1 MSGMEI
7 ILSQMNWNA
16 VVGFTTDHCVSKT
29 TRNFEYDTYLIS
41 IAITTF
47 EKLIQNDGIY
57 YSEFIHNN
65 AVANLGNEFA
75 KLISS
80 RKFFNIY

>member
-1 MSGMEI
+1 
-7 ILSQMNWNA
+7 MNCCT
-16 VVGFTTDHCVSKT
+16 VVRLTTDHCVSKT

-47 EKLIQNDGIY
+47 EQLIQNDGIY

>member
-1 MSGMEI
+1 
-7 ILSQMNWNA
+7 MNCCT
-16 VVGFTTDHCVSKT
+16 VVRLTTDHYVSKT

-57 YSEFIHNN
+57 YSEFIHNT
-65 AVANLGNEFA
+65 ALANLGNEFA

-80 RKFFNIY
+80 KKFFNIY